1 MLIYSTGN
9 PVVLLVRI
17 NTNYDKKTTTLI
29 KILGVGY
36 FSVPLIFK
44 YTDV

>member
-17 NTNYDKKTTTLI
+17 NTNYDKKNNHS
-29 KILGVGY
+29 KILGVGI
-36 FSVPLIFK
+36 SHLPLIFK
-44 YTDV
+44 STDV